1 MWLKIPLLLLTYH
14 DIIQWLKG
22 FMLSCPSKK
31 LLHIECPGCGFQRS
45 FFALLEGDFGRSWQ
59 LYPAMVFIVVL
70 MIFTALHVKFQFR
83 YGAVVIKYLFILN
96 VVIILTFYIYKI
108 INHKIFC

>member
-1 MWLKIPLLLLTYH
+1 MHTVLNFLNAYH
-14 DIIQWLKG
+14 DIVQWLKG

-45 FFALLEGDFGRSWQ
+45 FFALLEGDLGRSWQ
-59 LYPAMVFIVVL
+59 LYPAMVPVVVL
-70 MIFTALHVKFQFR
+70 MVYTALHVKFQFR
-83 YGAVVIKYLFILN
+83 LGAVVIKYLFML
-96 VVIILTFYIYKI
+96 VAVIILTFYIYKI